1 LSNSGGDLDN
11 SFQILGGTDQT
22 IIGNTADR
30 LKVSALSAGG
40 PITTSKKFRVDFN
53 NGNTAVTGAA
63 YTTFY
68 SYSGSGLFWGFR
80 VNTDQDGGQIQLTID
95 GDIIFTNITSKNISD
110 SGGANV
116 NFEYLSRAGAGTF
129 YFFPKYPIDYTTSVV
144 LAAKRDNNGNLS
156 VQQRIIYITKET

>member
-1 LSNSGGDLDN
+1 MNGGGDLD
-11 SFQILGGTDQT
+11 SSMQIRGGTDGSL
-22 IIGNTADR
+22 IGNISDR
-30 LKVSALSAGG
+30 LKVQSLGSSG
-40 PITTSKKFRVDFN
+40 PVTTSSKFTVDFN

-80 VNTDQDGGQIQLTID
+80 VNMDQDGGQIQLTID
-95 GDIIFTNITSKNISD
+95 GNIIFTNITSKNISD
-110 SGGANV
+110 SGGSNV

-129 YFFPKYPIDYTTSVV
+129 YFFSPYPIEYTSSVV

>member
-1 LSNSGGDLDN
+1 M
-11 SFQILGGTDQT
+11 QTRGGTDGT
-22 IIGNTADR
+22 LIGNVSDR
-30 LKVSALSAGG
+30 LKVQNLSIGG
-40 PITTSKKFRVDFN
+40 PITTSSKFTVEYN

-95 GDIIFTNITSKNISD
+95 GNIIFTGITSKNISD
-110 SGGANV
+110 SGGASV
-116 NFEYLSRAGAGTF
+116 NFEYLSRAGAGSF
-129 YFFPKYPIDYTTSVV
+129 YFFAPYPIDYTTSVV